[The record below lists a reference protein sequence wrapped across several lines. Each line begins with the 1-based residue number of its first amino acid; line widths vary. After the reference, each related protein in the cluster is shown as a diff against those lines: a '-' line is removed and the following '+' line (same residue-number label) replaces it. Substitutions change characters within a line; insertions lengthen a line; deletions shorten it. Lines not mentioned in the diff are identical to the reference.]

1 MQLVIRS
8 LTVTG
13 DWGKQYNYEQTW
25 HQTMLAFTTVFS
37 DSDIDDND
45 DDNDDYEP
53 ALSIFHSLKE
63 IAYIR
68 RNCKINCRT

>member
-1 MQLVIRS
+1 
-8 LTVTG
+8 
-13 DWGKQYNYEQTW
+13 
-25 HQTMLAFTTVFS
+25 MLAFTTVLS

-63 IAYIR
+63 IAYH
-68 RNCKINCRT
+68 